1 MAYKVKRR
9 AELTIPTL
17 TSHSDPA
24 ATSHD
29 ITDGLAQKVGEM
41 EVDDRIRLDN
51 VADDQQ
57 RSSLEQFLSQKK
69 EMGELKPA
77 DFEKV
82 AELGCG
88 NGGVVWKV
96 LHKPSNIVMARKLIK
111 LEVKPAIITQIL
123 RELEILHDCN
133 SPYIVG
139 FYGAFYSDGDIN
151 ICMTYMD
158 GGSLDLIQKKAGRLP
173 EPILGTISIAVM
185 KGLRYLRDNH
195 KVIHRDVKPSNI
207 LVNSLGEIKLCD
219 FGVSGRLLTT
229 GESYVNTF
237 VGTRSYM
244 APERIQGTTY
254 SVLSDVWSMGLS
266 LVELSL
272 GRYPIPAP
280 DTQELNMIF
289 GPDALQ
295 EHMEAA
301 KTGRALKGV
310 KRYSAAINIGELQ
323 TLPIFALLEYIVSE
337 PPPTIPAEY
346 FSPEFKDF
354 VDICLRKSPSDRWDL
369 KSLMSH
375 PFVLKTEQVYEKEVS
390 FASWVRH
397 MIQLERQ

>member
-1 MAYKVKRR
+1 
-9 AELTIPTL
+9 
-17 TSHSDPA
+17 
-24 ATSHD
+24 
-29 ITDGLAQKVGEM
+29 
-41 EVDDRIRLDN
+41 
-51 VADDQQ
+51 
-57 RSSLEQFLSQKK
+57 
-69 EMGELKPA
+69 
-77 DFEKV
+77 
-82 AELGCG
+82 
-88 NGGVVWKV
+88 
-96 LHKPSNIVMARKLIK
+96 
-111 LEVKPAIITQIL
+111 
-123 RELEILHDCN
+123 
-133 SPYIVG
+133 
-139 FYGAFYSDGDIN
+139 
-151 ICMTYMD
+151 MD

-173 EPILGTISIAVM
+173 EPILGMISIAVM

-207 LVNSLGEIKLCD
+207 LVNSAGDIKLCD

-280 DTQELNMIF
+280 SPQELNMIF

-301 KTGRALKGV
+301 KSGKPLRGV
-310 KRYSAAINIGELQ
+310 KRYSAALNVGELQ

-354 VDICLRKSPSDRWDL
+354 VDICLRKNPSDRWDL

-375 PFVLKTEQVYEKEVS
+375 PFVIKTEQVYEPEVS
-390 FASWVRH
+390 FANWVRN
-397 MIQLERQ
+397 MIALERSGHH